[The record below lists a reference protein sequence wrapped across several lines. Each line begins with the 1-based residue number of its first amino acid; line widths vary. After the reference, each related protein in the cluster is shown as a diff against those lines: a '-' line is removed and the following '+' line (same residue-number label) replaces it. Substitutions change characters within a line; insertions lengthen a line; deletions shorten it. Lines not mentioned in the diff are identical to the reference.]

1 MPAQDDIREELA
13 NLPTMHH
20 PTVSPDGRE
29 VALYYDVT
37 GRNELHVL
45 DTETGE
51 VTQWSDG
58 EVPRN
63 TTPETGIRTLV
74 VRFPYYGL
82 SSGLVGSPRELI

>member
-1 MPAQDDIREELA
+1 MPSTGDSDVLEALA
-13 NLPTMHH
+13 SLPTMAH
-20 PTVSPDGRE
+20 PTSSPDGSE

-51 VTQWSDG
+51 LTQWSDG

-63 TTPETGIRTLV
+63 ARWFVKWSADGE
-74 VRFPYYGL
+74 
-82 SSGLVGSPRELI
+82 REIGRAHV